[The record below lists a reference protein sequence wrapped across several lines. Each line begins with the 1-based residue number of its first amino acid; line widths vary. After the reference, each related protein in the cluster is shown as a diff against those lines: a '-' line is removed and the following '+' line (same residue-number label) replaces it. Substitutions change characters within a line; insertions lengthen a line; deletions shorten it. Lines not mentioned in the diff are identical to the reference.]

1 MRKLSPFIAVLFSVF
16 ITFSANAQSKTGAD
30 YFTGKWN
37 VLVKGVPHG
46 DTKIF
51 VVLGKKDSTVTGV
64 IQDSTGLEISK
75 IDNVELKDS
84 TVTVFFKTQG
94 YDVSL
99 VMNKKDDDHVTGSL
113 MAMFEAEGVRVKE
126 EK

>member
-1 MRKLSPFIAVLFSVF
+1 MKKFVLIFTGVF
-16 ITFSANAQSKTGAD
+16 FLLISTGAHGQSKIGAD
-30 YFTGKWN
+30 YFAGKWS
-37 VLVKGVPHG
+37 VLVKGVPNG

-84 TVTVFFKTQG
+84 TLAVFFKTQG